1 MKTNKHIKVGE
12 LEIPADYFSMD
23 EEYKKELCLILVDAI
38 ITAIDKHV
46 NPKLN
51 RVEILDMMLDS
62 SIQTNEQDE
71 NYEVCQ
77 FLNDIKQIIN
87 E

>member
-1 MKTNKHIKVGE
+1 MKTNNHIKVGE

-46 NPKLN
+46 NPKLD
-51 RVEILDMMLDS
+51 RVEILDKMLDS

>member
-1 MKTNKHIKVGE
+1 MEKSIKVGE
-12 LEIPADYFSMD
+12 LEIPADYWTLEKD
-23 EEYKKELCLILVDAI
+23 IKRELCLTIIDAI
-38 ITAIDKHV
+38 MTLLDQQL

-51 RVEILDMMLDS
+51 RLDILDKLLES
-62 SIQTNEQDE
+62 SIQTNEEEE

-77 FLNDIKQIIN
+77 VLRDIKQIIN

>member
-1 MKTNKHIKVGE
+1 MNKNSHIKVGE

-23 EEYKKELCLILVDAI
+23 EEYKKELCLTLVDAI

-46 NPKLN
+46 SPKLD
-51 RVEILDMMLDS
+51 RMEILDKMLES
-62 SIQTNEQDE
+62 SIQTNEEEE

-77 FLNDIKQIIN
+77 FLSDIKQIIN

>member
-62 SIQTNEQDE
+62 
-71 NYEVCQ
+71 
-77 FLNDIKQIIN
+77 
-87 E
+87 

>member
-12 LEIPADYFSMD
+12 LEIPVDYFSMD

>member
-1 MKTNKHIKVGE
+1 MKTNNHIKVGE
-12 LEIPADYFSMD
+12 LEIPADYFSLD

-46 NPKLN
+46 TPKLN
-51 RVEILDMMLDS
+51 RIEILDKMLDS

>member
-1 MKTNKHIKVGE
+1 LKTNNHIKVGE

-46 NPKLN
+46 NPKLD
-51 RVEILDMMLDS
+51 RVEILDKMLDS

>member
-1 MKTNKHIKVGE
+1 MKTDKHVKVGE
-12 LEIPADYFSMD
+12 LEIPADYFSID
-23 EEYKKELCLILVDAI
+23 DEYKKELCHTIVDTI
-38 ITAIDKHV
+38 IMALDKHV

-51 RVEILDMMLDS
+51 KKEILCKLLES
-62 SIQTNEQDE
+62 SIESNEQEE

-77 FLNDIKQIIN
+77 FLNDVKQIIN

>member
-1 MKTNKHIKVGE
+1 MDKVRHVKVGE

-46 NPKLN
+46 NPKLD
-51 RVEILDMMLDS
+51 RVEILDKMLDS